1 MKPLDPRLLRLSRTA
16 RGFVVAAAGTGA
28 VRTIATI
35 AIAWG
40 IAAAVTQVVDA
51 VRAGVVP
58 ATFAGTLALALPAAQ
73 PGRRFLT
80 NTDRGHVE
88 AIRPQVERLHPG
100 HRLDVG
106 EPQPTAHVSLAAL
119 LLFGTVGIYLVP
131 DPSKEA

>member
-1 MKPLDPRLLRLSRTA
+1 MAQPTSKRSATLDAP
-16 RGFVVAAAGTGA
+16 GTPQ
-28 VRTIATI
+28 VRPGQAS
-35 AIAWG
+35 
-40 IAAAVTQVVDA
+40 
-51 VRAGVVP
+51 VP
-58 ATFAGTLALALPAAQ
+58 PAPALPAAQ
-73 PGRRFLT
+73 PDRRFLT

-88 AIRPQVERLHPG
+88 AIRPHIERLHPG